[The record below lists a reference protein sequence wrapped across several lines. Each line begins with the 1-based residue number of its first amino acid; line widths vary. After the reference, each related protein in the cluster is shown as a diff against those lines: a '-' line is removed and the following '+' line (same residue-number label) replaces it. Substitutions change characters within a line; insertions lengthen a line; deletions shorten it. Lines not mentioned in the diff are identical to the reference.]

1 VIARD
6 PTRVDIPAASGHFS
20 KMFATGA
27 GIERHPRVAV
37 LLLMAVLW
45 EGAARAAEPAKVEDL
60 IRQGVALRRS
70 GKDQAA
76 LPLFQRAHELG
87 HTPRTAAQLGLC
99 ELALGYMVDAERDLS
114 QALESPSDGWVAKN
128 RGALEKS
135 LRSAQAGIGE
145 LSISGSPS
153 GAEVLVNGKS
163 AGQLPLPSPVKV
175 AQGAATVTV
184 QADGYFSLTSQVS
197 VKGGQRLEVNSTL
210 AKRPSATPPPV
221 AVNPTPGTLD
231 VPRRDTGPEP
241 EADNRKTLT
250 ILGWSL
256 VGVGAGAAAAGGIM
270 LATSGSDC
278 TPMNGFECNTV
289 PRSKVPAYVLLGG
302 GLATA
307 IAGGI
312 VLYARPAAKV
322 EVGLGPSIA
331 LTVSM

>member
-1 VIARD
+1 
-6 PTRVDIPAASGHFS
+6 
-20 KMFATGA
+20 MFATG
-27 GIERHPRVAV
+27 GLVERQGLVAM

-45 EGAARAAEPAKVEDL
+45 EGAAHAAEPAKAEEL
-60 IRQGVALRRS
+60 IRQGVTLRRS

-76 LPLFQRAHELG
+76 LPLFQKANEIG

-99 ELALGYMVDAERDLS
+99 ELALGYMVEAERDLQ
-114 QALESPSDGWVAKN
+114 QALDSPTDGWVAKN
-128 RGALEKS
+128 KGVLEKS

-153 GAEVLVNGKS
+153 GAEVLVNGKP

-210 AKRPSATPPPV
+210 AKRPAATPPPL
-221 AVNPTPGTLD
+221 AVNPAPGTLD
-231 VPRRDTGPEP
+231 IPKRETEREADTG
-241 EADNRKTLT
+241 ADNRKTLT

-256 VGVGAGAAAAGGIM
+256 VGVGAGAAVAGGVM

-278 TPMNGFECNTV
+278 KPMPPFECNTL
-289 PRSKVPAYVLLGG
+289 PRSKTPGWILLGG

-307 IAGGI
+307 VAGGI
-312 VLYARPAAKV
+312 VLFSRPAAKV
-322 EVGLGPSIA
+322 EVGLGPSLA
-331 LTVSM
+331 LTVPM